1 MKSFLMMLYEFDIWT
16 ERKGKQTYTQRWP
29 PPAPNYRHRQ
39 AFHGQRRFPHLAAGR
54 LHKSFLTLTLT
65 IWVVYFRLFDL
76 NKTNKR
82 LAFVGWF
89 TLKCDLIL

>member
-1 MKSFLMMLYEFDIWT
+1 MMLYEFDIWT

-54 LHKSFLTLTLT
+54 LNK
-65 IWVVYFRLFDL
+65 IWGVYIQDQQKIGLCRMVYLE
-76 NKTNKR
+76 
-82 LAFVGWF
+82 V
-89 TLKCDLIL
+89 